1 MPASLITFAHR
12 GTSDLM
18 SAANSAGELLNA
30 SLPTSANLARTSACA
45 SALTVS
51 EWSRATMA
59 GGVYAGAFNPYGMST
74 PAADLNNS
82 AVRWGE
88 LPLPLEV

>member
-1 MPASLITFAHR
+1 
-12 GTSDLM
+12 
-18 SAANSAGELLNA
+18 
-30 SLPTSANLARTSACA
+30 
-45 SALTVS
+45 
-51 EWSRATMA
+51 MA